1 MTNVRTDAKELRV
14 ELVERVHSIGQV
26 LADGVAQGDRER
38 RLPDATV
45 RAVEESQVGM
55 LWTAQSYGG
64 LETDVRTLSE
74 VTKSLARYC
83 PSTSWVV
90 NNINGSNLLASRFPE
105 VARDEVFGA
114 NPGAKLAS
122 VFVAMGKAVRAD
134 GGYLLSG
141 KWPYSSGILH
151 DDWAILSALETDADG
166 EVVQPVSVLVPVS
179 ELTVEDTWA
188 TVGMRATG
196 SHTSVATE
204 VFVPEHRVIPF
215 RVQLGRDNATDLSLP
230 PLFRTPAVA
239 AMAVICASVVVGV
252 GQAARAVVV
261 DRAPGRG
268 VAPTVYKSQPDSQT
282 FVSSLGRT
290 ALTID
295 AAELHLR
302 RAADVIDEA
311 AAAAIALPDSE
322 LRRIRGDVGQA
333 VSLVTTALDELM
345 WLHGAAAFAESSPMQ
360 QYWRDA
366 NTAARHAMLNVHV
379 GRELYGGAFF
389 GLDSIVPS
397 L

>member
-1 MTNVRTDAKELRV
+1 
-14 ELVERVHSIGQV
+14 
-26 LADGVAQGDRER
+26 
-38 RLPDATV
+38 
-45 RAVEESQVGM
+45 
-55 LWTAQSYGG
+55 
-64 LETDVRTLSE
+64 
-74 VTKSLARYC
+74 
-83 PSTSWVV
+83 
-90 NNINGSNLLASRFPE
+90 
-105 VARDEVFGA
+105 
-114 NPGAKLAS
+114 
-122 VFVAMGKAVRAD
+122 
-134 GGYLLSG
+134 
-141 KWPYSSGILH
+141 
-151 DDWAILSALETDADG
+151 
-166 EVVQPVSVLVPVS
+166 
-179 ELTVEDTWA
+179 
-188 TVGMRATG
+188 
-196 SHTSVATE
+196 
-204 VFVPEHRVIPF
+204 
-215 RVQLGRDNATDLSLP
+215 DNATDLSLP

-290 ALTID
+290 ALTVD
-295 AAELHLR
+295 AAELHVR

-311 AAAAIALPDSE
+311 AAAGIALPDSE